1 MDANRRKEKQIK
13 SRLQFNDI
21 IFKVLKTKADG
32 SQLSSHANDNKG
44 VEITLIIIQIIRSEQ

>member
-21 IFKVLKTKADG
+21 IFKVHKIKADS

-44 VEITLIIIQIIRSEQ
+44 VEITLIII